1 MRVQFDDLKKE
12 FKRILL
18 KKGVSEQMADD
29 VAQMFAETSLD
40 GVYSHGVNRFPRM
53 ISYLEKGYIKP
64 EEKPSLVQAMGA
76 FEQWDGNQGF
86 GNTNAKDC
94 MNRAIELAKT
104 NTIGCVALKNTN
116 HWMRGGTFGWQ
127 AADAGCIGICWTN
140 TQQNMPPWGSTER
153 RIGNNPL
160 ILSVPRQDGHVVVDM
175 AMAQFSYGQLEN
187 HKLRGEK
194 LPVVGGYD
202 TNGNITDDPVEI
214 EKTWRV
220 LPIGFWKGS
229 GLSLLLDLIATVLSG
244 GLSSLE
250 VGKLGDDEYKLSQV
264 FIAIDTE
271 KVASSEFLKIAVED
285 VLNDIKAS
293 ERVNEN
299 EEIKYP
305 GEQTLKKRIENTEK
319 GIPVDDTVWETI
331 LSM

>member
-1 MRVQFDDLKKE
+1 MRIQFDDLKNE
-12 FKRILL
+12 FKRVLL

-29 VAQMFAETSLD
+29 VAQMFAETSRD

-53 ISYLEKGYIKP
+53 ISYLDKGYIKP
-64 EEKPSLVQAMGA
+64 EEKPTLVQAMGA

-94 MNRAIELAKT
+94 MDRAIELAKT
-104 NTIGCVALKNTN
+104 NTIGCVALRNTN
-116 HWMRGGTFGWQ
+116 HWMRGGAFGLQ
-127 AADAGCIGICWTN
+127 AAEAGCIGICWTN
-140 TQQNMPPWGSTER
+140 TQQNMPAWGSTER

-160 ILSVPRQDGHVVVDM
+160 ILSVPREDGHVVVDM

-187 HKLRGEK
+187 HRLRGEK

-202 TNGNITDDPVEI
+202 TEGNVTDDPAEI

-244 GLSSLE
+244 GLSSYE
-250 VGKLGDDEYKLSQV
+250 IGKLGDDEYRLSQM
-264 FIAIDTE
+264 FIAIDVE
-271 KVASSEFLKIAVED
+271 KVASSEFLKKAVDD
-285 VLNDIKAS
+285 VLNDIKSA

-305 GEQTLKKRIENTEK
+305 GEQMLKKRNENIEK
-319 GIPVDDTVWETI
+319 GIPVEDSVWEI
-331 LSM
+331 IKSL

>member
-1 MRVQFDDLKKE
+1 MRIQFDDLKNE
-12 FKRILL
+12 FKRVLIA
-18 KKGVSEQMADD
+18 KGVSEKMADD
-29 VAQMFAETSLD
+29 VAQMFAETSQD

-64 EEKPSLVQAMGA
+64 EEKPTLVQSMGA

-86 GNTNAKDC
+86 GNTNAKEC
-94 MNRAIELAKT
+94 MDRAIELAKT
-104 NTIGCVALKNTN
+104 NTIGCVALRNTN
-116 HWMRGGTFGWQ
+116 HWMRGGAFGLQ

-160 ILSVPRQDGHVVVDM
+160 ILSVPKEDGHVVLDM
-175 AMAQFSYGQLEN
+175 AMAQFSYGQLES

-202 TNGNITDDPVEI
+202 TQGNISDDPAEI

-244 GLSSLE
+244 GLSTLE

-264 FIAIDTE
+264 FIAIDVE
-271 KVASSEFLKIAVED
+271 KVASSEFLKKAVED
-285 VLNDIKAS
+285 VLNDIKSS

-299 EEIKYP
+299 EDIKYP
-305 GEQTLKKRIENTEK
+305 GEQMLNKRKENIEK
-319 GIPVDDTVWETI
+319 GIPVEDSVWEQI
-331 LSM
+331 KSL